1 MMGLAMIFPT
11 CSRHS
16 RVSHQYSSSLLM
28 RSLIPSLT
36 RETDLTSQSRTG
48 LTGRIGKCKIF
59 FKYICFFRHSSIFL
73 TEDEKEGRDSDGDD
87 DMPELPDEMES
98 FQDEDIEETIS
109 NNNNNDSAKDE
120 L

>member
-1 MMGLAMIFPT
+1 M
-11 CSRHS
+11 
-16 RVSHQYSSSLLM
+16 
-28 RSLIPSLT
+28 
-36 RETDLTSQSRTG
+36 
-48 LTGRIGKCKIF
+48 
-59 FKYICFFRHSSIFL
+59 